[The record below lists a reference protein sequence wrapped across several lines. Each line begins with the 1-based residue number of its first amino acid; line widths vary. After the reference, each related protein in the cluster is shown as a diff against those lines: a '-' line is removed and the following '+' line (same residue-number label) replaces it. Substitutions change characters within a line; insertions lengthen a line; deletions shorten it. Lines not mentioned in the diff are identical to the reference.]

1 MDAGVSGMHETCT
14 IEFSFAVHT
23 RSKID
28 SWREVWKRGIGNVKA
43 GPDTG

>member
-14 IEFSFAVHT
+14 TGFSFAVHT

-28 SWREVWKRGIGNVKA
+28 SWREVRERRIGNL
-43 GPDTG
+43 